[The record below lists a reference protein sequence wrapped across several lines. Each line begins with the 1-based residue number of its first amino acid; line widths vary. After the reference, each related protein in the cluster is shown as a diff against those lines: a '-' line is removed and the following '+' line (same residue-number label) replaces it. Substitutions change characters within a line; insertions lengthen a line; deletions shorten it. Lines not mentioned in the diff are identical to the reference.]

1 MQTEA
6 ELGVKELVDRLAY
19 QQSEIKTKTLSYTL
33 GNVDCKSLLYTL
45 VQTLA
50 EVQVAKF
57 KDTRC
62 DVKVLAMFDVLVYM
76 LPGKKAPTLGV
87 MCRYYLRY

>member
-1 MQTEA
+1 M
-6 ELGVKELVDRLAY
+6 AY
-19 QQSEIKTKTLSYTL
+19 KLSDIKADTLFYTL
-33 GNVDCKSLLYTL
+33 GHLDCKAQLHTL

-62 DVKVLAMFDVLVYM
+62 DVKGFAMVHELVQMLAA
-76 LPGKKAPTLGV
+76 KKPPHSV
-87 MCRYYLRY
+87 

>member
-1 MQTEA
+1 MD
-6 ELGVKELVDRLAY
+6 VKPLFDTLADKP
-19 QQSEIKTKTLSYTL
+19 SEIKANTLSYTL
-33 GNVDCKSLLYTL
+33 CHVLCKALLHML

-62 DVKVLAMFDVLVYM
+62 DVKGLAMVDVLVYM
-76 LPGKKAPTLGV
+76 LAERRPLHSV
-87 MCRYYLRY
+87 

>member
-1 MQTEA
+1 MH
-6 ELGVKELVDRLAY
+6 VKELVDTLAY
-19 QQSEIKTKTLSYTL
+19 KQSEIKAKTLSYTL
-33 GNVDCKSLLYTL
+33 GNVDCKALFYTL
-45 VQTLA
+45 VETLA

-62 DVKVLAMFDVLVYM
+62 DVKGLTMVDVLVYM
-76 LPGKKAPTLGV
+76 LAGKKAATLGV

>member
-1 MQTEA
+1 MDTP
-6 ELGVKELVDRLAY
+6 AY
-19 QQSEIKTKTLSYTL
+19 KLSEIKADTLFDTL
-33 GNVDCKSLLYTL
+33 GHLHCKALLHTL

-62 DVKVLAMFDVLVYM
+62 DVKGLAMFHELVQM
-76 LPGKKAPTLGV
+76 IAGKKPPRSV
-87 MCRYYLRY
+87 

>member
-1 MQTEA
+1 M
-6 ELGVKELVDRLAY
+6 
-19 QQSEIKTKTLSYTL
+19 
-33 GNVDCKSLLYTL
+33 YTL

-62 DVKVLAMFDVLVYM
+62 DVKCLAIVDVLVYM
-76 LPGKKAPTLGV
+76 LAGKKAPTLVV

>member
-1 MQTEA
+1 MD
-6 ELGVKELVDRLAY
+6 VKELVDTLTY
-19 QQSEIKTKTLSYTL
+19 KQSEIKAKTLSYTL
-33 GNVDCKSLLYTL
+33 GHVNCKALLYTL
-45 VQTLA
+45 VKTLA

-62 DVKVLAMFDVLVYM
+62 DVKGLAIVDVLVFM
-76 LPGKKAPTLGV
+76 LPGKKATTLAV

>member
-1 MQTEA
+1 MD
-6 ELGVKELVDRLAY
+6 VKELVDTLTY
-19 QQSEIKTKTLSYTL
+19 KQSEIKAKTLSYTL
-33 GNVDCKSLLYTL
+33 GHVDCKALLYTL
-45 VQTLA
+45 VQTLG

-62 DVKVLAMFDVLVYM
+62 DVKGLAIVDVLVYM
-76 LPGKKAPTLGV
+76 LAGKKAATLAV